1 MTLSLYKNYIINLK
15 ILFQMKKFLLG
26 AAIVATAATA
36 NAQVEVGFL
45 SSEELGLS
53 DKPTLASD
61 TKLAGTANVDMIFPY
76 GQEVSAQNP
85 DFNGFKQ
92 IIVNDETIDLVQG
105 IGGTANGKGDFA
117 SGPQADGCMYQFKV
131 KKDGWLVVPSKI
143 SSNKNFYVFEGLVG
157 NDPLPIAYTL
167 GMDLQSG
174 DYPAIPEIV
183 YSLPA
188 DADGYVDLES
198 PEIDKYTFGGN
209 SLAWPIRIATQDA
222 EAASAGNGTG
232 AIVFPVYAEAENY
245 LVFAVGS
252 KMNTCG
258 FIFVDSDPAG
268 EPPYVAV
275 YCPEAGG
282 ETPRAEKTVVVC
294 GTPDPNAVNGIEAAN
309 ADAPI
314 YNAQGIRVN
323 ADAKG
328 LLIQNGKKF
337 IRK

>member
-1 MTLSLYKNYIINLK
+1 
-15 ILFQMKKFLLG
+15 MKKFLLG

-36 NAQVEVGFL
+36 NAQIEVGFL
-45 SSEELGLS
+45 NSEALGLAN
-53 DKPTLASD
+53 KPTLAND
-61 TKLAGTANVDMIFPY
+61 TKLASTENVDMLFPY

-92 IIVNDETIDLVQG
+92 IIVNGQAIDLVQG
-105 IGGTANGKGDFA
+105 IGGSANGKGDFA
-117 SGPQADGCMYQFKV
+117 GGPQADGCIYQFSV

-157 NDPLPIAYTL
+157 NDPLPVAYTL

-174 DYPAIPEIV
+174 DFPAIPEIV

-188 DADGYVDLES
+188 DADGYVDLNS
-198 PEIDKYTFGGN
+198 PEIDKYTFGGTA
-209 SLAWPIRIATQDA
+209 LAWPIRIATQDA
-222 EAASAGNGTG
+222 EAVSGGNGTG

-268 EPPYVAV
+268 EAPNVSV
-275 YCPEAGG
+275 YCPASEG
-282 ETPRAEKTVVVC
+282 ETPREEKTVVIT
-294 GTPDPNAVNGIEAAN
+294 GSAPDAVESISAAN
-309 ADAPI
+309 SENAPI
-314 YNAQGIRVN
+314 YNLFGQKVGK
-323 ADAKG
+323 DAKG
-328 LLIQNGKKF
+328 ILIQNGKKF